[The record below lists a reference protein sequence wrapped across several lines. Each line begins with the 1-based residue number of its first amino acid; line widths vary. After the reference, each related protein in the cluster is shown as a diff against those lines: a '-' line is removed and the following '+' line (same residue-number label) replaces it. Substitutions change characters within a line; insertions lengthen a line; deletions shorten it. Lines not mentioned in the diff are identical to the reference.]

1 MPGTLKVASAPTVHV
16 DRGVWKPS
24 SPKSSS
30 RESLHAMSN
39 GASSPIKKHRE
50 GSKAAA
56 AKTLEGGLS
65 SQMGMEALL
74 AKYLKEPLQWEAS
87 QLPSTSVKYRAIN
100 EEEPAGPVAGPSR
113 IPAGS
118 TSSHAGRTSSSI
130 SSPSSAP
137 PRSLPKQDR
146 SAASNGKDADLFPGK
161 VPLQFPGGLKRAGAG
176 LHNRGNTCYMN
187 STMQALLHTP
197 PLAHLLLTRDSDQ
210 LKGRFG
216 GNIKGFDPV
225 KALQSLTDR
234 ALSAN
239 GKGAGGVTTPVEFIK
254 NLKTVARTFHTGRQ
268 EDAHEWLRL
277 LLESVQQACLVS
289 ASPSVKQSA
298 LKETTFI
305 QKIFGG
311 RLLSRVTCLS
321 CQHNSDTFDPIL
333 DLSLDIRGCDN
344 LGQAMSNFTQ
354 IDELRGSEKYKCEK
368 CKRLVVARKQFTLDK
383 CPEVLTVH
391 LKRFTFTGSKLSR
404 AITFPDVSQAR
415 DHYQQQAHQLTTS
428 DKCFTEIQNLPCL
441 DVEQTARPYLLPL
454 RCCAPPRRR
463 APLGTL
469 CR

>member
-1 MPGTLKVASAPTVHV
+1 M
-16 DRGVWKPS
+16 
-24 SPKSSS
+24 
-30 RESLHAMSN
+30 HAGSN
-39 GASSPIKKHRE
+39 GSSSPIRKQKE
-50 GSKAAA
+50 GDKAAPT
-56 AKTLEGGLS
+56 KTLEGGLS

-74 AKYLKEPLQWEAS
+74 AKYLKEPLQWESS
-87 QLPSTSVKYRAIN
+87 QLPSASVKYRAIN

-113 IPAGS
+113 LASGS
-118 TSSHAGRTSSSI
+118 TSSQAGKTSTSVP
-130 SSPSSAP
+130 SPSSAQSRP
-137 PRSLPKQDR
+137 LQRQDK
-146 SAASNGKDADLFPGK
+146 STAGSGKDADLFPGK
-161 VPLQFPGGLKRAGAG
+161 IPLQFPGGLKRAGSG
-176 LHNRGNTCYMN
+176 LNNRGNTCYMN

-197 PLAHLLLTRDSDQ
+197 PLAHVLLTRDSEQ

-216 GNIKGFDPV
+216 GSVKGFDPV
-225 KALQSLTDR
+225 KALQSLTER
-234 ALSAN
+234 ALTAN

-254 NLKTVARTFHTGRQ
+254 NLSVVARTFHTGRQ

-277 LLESVQQACLVS
+277 LLESVQQACLAS
-289 ASPSVKQSA
+289 ASPAIRQSA

-404 AITFPDVSQAR
+404 AIMFPDVSQHE
-415 DHYQQQAHQLTTS
+415 D
-428 DKCFTEIQNLPCL
+428 
-441 DVEQTARPYLLPL
+441 
-454 RCCAPPRRR
+454 RR
-463 APLGTL
+463 AAAADP
-469 CR
+469 

>member
-1 MPGTLKVASAPTVHV
+1 
-16 DRGVWKPS
+16 
-24 SPKSSS
+24 
-30 RESLHAMSN
+30 
-39 GASSPIKKHRE
+39 
-50 GSKAAA
+50 
-56 AKTLEGGLS
+56 
-65 SQMGMEALL
+65 MEALL

-87 QLPSTSVKYRAIN
+87 QLPSASVKYRAIN

-113 IPAGS
+113 LPAGK
-118 TSSHAGRTSSSI
+118 TSSSAP
-130 SSPSSAP
+130 SPSPAQ
-137 PRSLPKQDR
+137 PRPLQRQDK
-146 SAASNGKDADLFPGK
+146 SPASSGKDADLFPGK

-197 PLAHLLLTRDSDQ
+197 PLAHLLLTRDTYQ

-216 GNIKGFDPV
+216 GTIQGFDPV
-225 KALQSLTDR
+225 KALQSLTER
-234 ALSAN
+234 ALTAN
-239 GKGAGGVTTPVEFIK
+239 GKGVGGVTTPVEFIK
-254 NLKTVARTFHTGRQ
+254 NLRIVARTFHTGRQ

-277 LLESVQQACLVS
+277 LLESVQQACLAS
-289 ASPSVKQSA
+289 ASPAVKQSA

-311 RLLSRVTCLS
+311 KLLSRVTCLS

-404 AITFPDVSQAR
+404 AIAFPDKFKISPSWTSNKQPGPTYSLYAVVHHHGGGPHSGHYVAEVKSPAGVWCDMNDDFVSPQRQSPA
-415 DHYQQQAHQLTTS
+415 AHSSKSAYMLFYV
-428 DKCFTEIQNLPCL
+428 K
-441 DVEQTARPYLLPL
+441 
-454 RCCAPPRRR
+454 
-463 APLGTL
+463 
-469 CR
+469 